1 MYEDTDEDKNPLLR
15 QPVSPPNDEK
25 MSKVSQLSK
34 DRTVKNA
41 KWIEDFVDQPL
52 KKAAKV
58 KMINRDQI
66 EKTKPKVEEVTTESE
81 VSFIE
86 STRTD
91 PLLPDKQQLVTLIYN
106 NYQ

>member
-1 MYEDTDEDKNPLLR
+1 MGKTN
-15 QPVSPPNDEK
+15 
-25 MSKVSQLSK
+25 QLSK
-34 DRTVKNA
+34 DRVVKNA

-52 KKAAKV
+52 KKPVKV

-66 EKTKPKVEEVTTESE
+66 EKAKPKVEEVTTESE
-81 VSFIE
+81 VSYIE

-106 NYQ
+106 NYQAVNEYIGTMDKFYRTGRLLG